1 MTYNKLTYNKKSFLN
16 IYGKNLTLNENY
28 IKYNNLY
35 GREIEIE
42 KILKILLKKQKNNPI
57 LIGSSNIGKKSII
70 NLISKKI
77 IEKTIP
83 YFFDNLTIIEINLN
97 KFISDYPLNI
107 SLDLKL
113 YFLKKEF
120 FNIKNII
127 LFFSDI
133 DNIIENEFFI
143 KFKQFL
149 ISNNINF
156 IFSITNNKYEILKKD
171 EIFNSNIEP
180 IFISELSLV
189 DTYKIIKN
197 NKFILEKYH
206 NIIISKKIIK
216 NSINLSSKYLIND
229 YFPNKVINLLD
240 KTSAEIYFN
249 FIKNNKKN
257 NILEIFNLI
266 LIKIKKLKELSFL
279 NNDFNSQFVFNEIE
293 NIFNNFYKFWFKN
306 NFKYNINNNFLNY
319 FTNLLKIS
327 NNINKNIIY
336 INNISIKKN
345 TLILKNIVNDLK
357 NNNKI
362 KSNLYRIIL
371 LIYYLNKK
379 NNIINFKF
387 INKIININNNFINK
401 YLFLFKKNN
410 LFFNSDLEI
419 KLIKNNNKINLNN
432 INKIKIKIFFNFL
445 SNLKLILNE
454 NIIDNYFKLIKLS
467 LFEKEIIKLFLGY
480 FKKNNILLN
489 FIKNNILITNKNIK
503 ITNTNLINTLSNLT
517 NNQIEISNS
526 DDINNLLNLDIKLN
540 EKVIGQYDAI
550 EAITKAVQ
558 RSKLGIRDI
567 KKPIASFLFCGPT
580 GVGKTEITKAL
591 SLFLF
596 GSENDMIRLDMSEF
610 MEKHSISRLIGSPAG
625 YIGYEEGGQL
635 TELVR
640 KKPYSII
647 LFDEIEKAHKDIFN
661 LLLQILD
668 DGRLTDSKKNL
679 ILFNKTII
687 ILTSNI
693 GSLNIQNIVKTY
705 KFLNDNISNNLQK
718 NNFIYNIKNNKINFL
733 NYNINKNFLIDL
745 QKNLNNKIKK
755 LNINLK
761 ILKNIKNLK
770 IKMNL
775 ELKESILK
783 NLQLFFVPEFLNRLD
798 DIIIF
803 KPLTFD
809 NLLKICDILLNQLTL
824 RIKKEKNISIFI
836 ENDVK
841 IKLTKEGYNPNFGA
855 RPLKRVII
863 KRIESGISDYI
874 LKNSGKKINFISIK
888 LDKNNN
894 ITIN

>member
-1 MTYNKLTYNKKSFLN
+1 MTNNNITSTKKSFLN
-16 IYGKNLTLNENY
+16 LYSKNLTLNQNCN
-28 IKYNNLY
+28 KYNNLY
-35 GREIEIE
+35 GREFEIE

-57 LIGSSNIGKKSII
+57 LIGPSNIGKKSII

-83 YFFDNLTIIEINLN
+83 YFFNNLTIIEVNLN
-97 KFISDYPLNI
+97 KFISDYPLNL

-120 FNIKNII
+120 FNIKNGL

-133 DNIIENEFFI
+133 DEIIENEFFI
-143 KFKQFL
+143 KIKQFL

-171 EIFNSNIEP
+171 ESFNLHTEP
-180 IFISELSLV
+180 IFITELSLV
-189 DTYKIIKN
+189 NTYNIIKN

-206 NIIISKKIIK
+206 NIVISKKIIK
-216 NSINLSSKYLIND
+216 NSINLSSKYLINE

-240 KTSAEIYFN
+240 KTAAEIYFN
-249 FIKNNKKN
+249 FINNNKKI

-266 LIKIKKLKELSFL
+266 LIKIKKLKEFAFL
-279 NNDFNSQFVFNEIE
+279 NNDFNSQFIFNELE
-293 NIFNNFYKFWFKN
+293 NIFNNFYNFWFKN
-306 NFKYNINNNFLNY
+306 NFNYNINYNFLNY
-319 FTNLLKIS
+319 FNNLLLIS
-327 NNINKNIIY
+327 NNIT
-336 INNISIKKN
+336 NNIFYKNNLSEKKN
-345 TLILKNIVNDLK
+345 NLILKNIISNIK
-357 NNNKI
+357 NNKETKI
-362 KSNLYRIIL
+362 TLYRIIL
-371 LIYYLNKK
+371 LIYFLNK
-379 NNIINFKF
+379 NNNKNFKF
-387 INKIININNNFINK
+387 FNKIININNNLIKK

-419 KLIKNNNKINLNN
+419 ELIKNNNILKLNN
-432 INKIKIKIFFNFL
+432 INNIKIKIFFNFI
-445 SNLKLILNE
+445 SKLKPIINE
-454 NIIDNYFKLIKLS
+454 NILNNYFNLLKLS
-467 LFEKEIIKLFLGY
+467 IFEEKIIKFLLGH

-489 FIKNNILITNKNIK
+489 YIRNNIITINKNIK
-503 ITNTNLINTLSNLT
+503 ITNKNLINTLSNIT

-693 GSLNIQNIVKTY
+693 GSFNIQNIVKNY

-745 QKNLNNKIKK
+745 QKNLNTKIKK
-755 LNINLK
+755 LNVNLK
-761 ILKNIKNLK
+761 LKKNIKNLK

-775 ELKESILK
+775 ELKESVLK

-798 DIIIF
+798 DIIVF

-809 NLLKICDILLNQLTL
+809 NLLKICNILLNQIVL
-824 RIKKEKNISIFI
+824 RLKKEKNISVFI

-874 LKNSGKKINFISIK
+874 LKNSNKKIAFITIK

-894 ITIN
+894 IKIN